1 MAAVNGSSQSL
12 DALGFGRRTRSN
24 EWGGAT
30 MNRREFI
37 VLGGAVAA
45 LTTSRVT
52 LAADWPNKSVV
63 VISAYPPGGTSD
75 IIARLVA
82 DLLTAKFGQQFV
94 IENLAGAA
102 GALAGGKLA
111 RSAPDG
117 YTILVSGSAPI
128 AANKVVQTN
137 LAYDPEADFTPITIV
152 AESPALLTASAKAP
166 AKTLQE
172 LIAYAKANPGK
183 VNIGNPGAGTKGHI
197 CAALIGLQTGIEL
210 NHIPYKGSPP
220 LLADLLGGHID
231 FALDAPSNYLPH
243 IKNGKIHGVAVTSAH
258 RIGELPDVQT
268 VAEQG
273 LKDYEQTLWFGAVGP
288 KGMPADIVSAIQ
300 KTIKD
305 WIDTPAAKEKLASL
319 GLTAV
324 ANTPEEMRSE
334 MAREIESIKPLVT
347 AGLVQPS

>member
-1 MAAVNGSSQSL
+1 MI
-12 DALGFGRRTRSN
+12 
-24 EWGGAT
+24 
-30 MNRREFI
+30 NRRELI
-37 VLGGAVAA
+37 VLGGTAAVLAS
-45 LTTSRVT
+45 TGFGR
-52 LAADWPNKSVV
+52 AADWPTKQVTL
-63 VISAYPPGGTSD
+63 ISAYPPGGTSD

-94 IENLAGAA
+94 VENVAGAA

-117 YTILVSGSAPI
+117 YTIMVSGSAPI
-128 AANKVVQTN
+128 AANKVVQKN
-137 LAYDPEADFTPITIV
+137 LAYDPQVDFTPITVV
-152 AESPALLTASAKAP
+152 AESCALLSASATAP

-197 CAALIGLQTGIEL
+197 CAAMIGLQAGVEI

-231 FALDAPSNYLPH
+231 FALDAPSNYLQH
-243 IKNGKIHGVAVTSAH
+243 IRDGKIQGIAVTTSE
-258 RIGELPDVQT
+258 RVGQMPDVKT

-273 LKDYEQTLWFGAVGP
+273 FDGFDQTLWFGAVGP
-288 KGMPADIVSAIQ
+288 KDMPAEIVDKIHMAI
-300 KTIKD
+300 KEWTE
-305 WIDTPAAKEKLASL
+305 TPPAKEKLKTL
-319 GLTAV
+319 GLAAV
-324 ANTPEEMRSE
+324 VNTPDEMRGSIE
-334 MAREIESIKPLVT
+334 REIAGIQPLVD

>member
-1 MAAVNGSSQSL
+1 MI
-12 DALGFGRRTRSN
+12 
-24 EWGGAT
+24 
-30 MNRREFI
+30 NRRELI
-37 VLGGAVAA
+37 ALGGVATVLA
-45 LTTSRVT
+45 STGFAR
-52 LAADWPNKSVV
+52 AADWPTKNVT

-75 IIARLVA
+75 IITRLVA

-94 IENLAGAA
+94 VENVAGAA

-128 AANKVVQTN
+128 AANKVVQKN
-137 LAYDPEADFTPITIV
+137 LAYDPQVDFSPITVV
-152 AESPALLTASAKAP
+152 AESCALLTASANAP

-172 LIAYAKANPGK
+172 LIAYAKANPGM

-197 CAALIGLQTGIEL
+197 CAAMIGLETGVEI

-220 LLADLLGGHID
+220 LLADLLGGHIH

-243 IKNGKIHGVAVTSAH
+243 IKDGKIHGVAVTTSK
-258 RIGELPDVQT
+258 RVPEVPEVQT

-273 LKDYEQTLWFGAVGP
+273 LAGYDQTLWFGAVGP
-288 KGMPADIVSAIQ
+288 KDMPADIVNKIQAAI
-300 KTIKD
+300 KE
-305 WIDTPAAKEKLASL
+305 WADTPEAKQKFASL

-324 ANTPEEMRSE
+324 ANTPEEMRGTIE
-334 MAREIESIKPLVT
+334 REIAGIRPLVD
-347 AGLVQPS
+347 AGLVQPT

>member
-1 MAAVNGSSQSL
+1 
-12 DALGFGRRTRSN
+12 
-24 EWGGAT
+24 

-37 VLGGAVAA
+37 VLGGTA
-45 LTTSRVT
+45 VT
-52 LAADWPNKSVV
+52 LATSGIAIAADWPSKSVV

-75 IIARLVA
+75 IIARIVA

-117 YTILVSGSAPI
+117 YTILISGSAPL
-128 AANKVVQTN
+128 AANKVVQKN
-137 LAYDPEADFTPITIV
+137 LAYDPQVDFTPITVV
-152 AESPALLTASAKAP
+152 AESPALLSASANAP
-166 AKTLQE
+166 AKSLQE

-197 CAALIGLQTGIEL
+197 CAAIIGLESGIEL

-243 IKNGKIHGVAVTSAH
+243 IKDGKIHGVAVTSAK
-258 RIGELPDVQT
+258 RIGELPEVMT

-273 LKDYEQTLWFGAVGP
+273 LKDYNQTLWFGAVGP
-288 KGMPADIVSAIQ
+288 KGMSPDIVSAINSA
-300 KTIKD
+300 IKE
-305 WIDTPAAKEKLASL
+305 WSDTPAAQAKLASL

-324 ANTPEEMRSE
+324 VNTPDQMRASVE
-334 MAREIESIKPLVT
+334 REIETLIPLVE

>member
-1 MAAVNGSSQSL
+1 MI
-12 DALGFGRRTRSN
+12 
-24 EWGGAT
+24 
-30 MNRREFI
+30 NRRELI
-37 VLGGAVAA
+37 LLGGSAAVLA
-45 LTTSRVT
+45 SSGFVR
-52 LAADWPNKSVV
+52 AADWPTKQVT

-75 IIARLVA
+75 IITRLVA
-82 DLLTAKFGQQFV
+82 DLLTARYGQQFV
-94 IENLAGAA
+94 VENVAGAA

-117 YTILVSGSAPI
+117 YTIMVSGSAPI
-128 AANKVVQTN
+128 AANKVVQKS
-137 LAYDPEADFTPITIV
+137 LAYDPQVDFTPITVV
-152 AESPALLTASAKAP
+152 AESCALLTASATAP

-172 LIAYAKANPGK
+172 LIAYAKSNPGK

-197 CAALIGLQTGIEL
+197 CAAMIGMQAGIEI

-243 IKNGKIHGVAVTSAH
+243 IKDGKIVGVAVTTAE
-258 RIGELPDVQT
+258 RVGEMPEVKT

-273 LKDYEQTLWFGAVGP
+273 FDGFEQTLWFGAVGP
-288 KGMPADIVSAIQ
+288 KDLPADIVDKIHTAI
-300 KTIKD
+300 KEWT
-305 WIDTPAAKEKLASL
+305 DTPAAKEKLKSL

-324 ANTPEEMRSE
+324 VNTPDEMRGSIE
-334 MAREIESIKPLVT
+334 REIAGIQPLVD

>member
-1 MAAVNGSSQSL
+1 MI
-12 DALGFGRRTRSN
+12 
-24 EWGGAT
+24 
-30 MNRREFI
+30 NRRELI
-37 VLGGAVAA
+37 LLGGSAAVLASA
-45 LTTSRVT
+45 GFAR
-52 LAADWPNKSVV
+52 AADWPTKQVT

-75 IIARLVA
+75 IITRLVA
-82 DLLTAKFGQQFV
+82 DLLTAKYGQQFV
-94 IENLAGAA
+94 VENVAGAA

-117 YTILVSGSAPI
+117 YTIMVSGSAPI
-128 AANKVVQTN
+128 AANKVVQKS
-137 LAYDPEADFTPITIV
+137 LAYDPQVDFTPITVV
-152 AESPALLTASAKAP
+152 AESCALLTASATAP

-197 CAALIGLQTGIEL
+197 CAAMIGMQAGVEI

-243 IKNGKIHGVAVTSAH
+243 IKDGKIVGVAVTTAERVS
-258 RIGELPDVQT
+258 EMPEVKT

-273 LKDYEQTLWFGAVGP
+273 LDGFEQTLWFGAVGP
-288 KGMPADIVSAIQ
+288 KDMPADIVDNIHTAI
-300 KTIKD
+300 KEWT
-305 WIDTPAAKEKLASL
+305 DTPAAKEKLKSL

-324 ANTPEEMRSE
+324 VNTPDEMRGSIE
-334 MAREIESIKPLVT
+334 REIAGIRPLVD

>member
-1 MAAVNGSSQSL
+1 
-12 DALGFGRRTRSN
+12 
-24 EWGGAT
+24 

-37 VLGGAVAA
+37 VLGGTA
-45 LTTSRVT
+45 VT
-52 LAADWPNKSVV
+52 LATSGMAIAADWPSKSVV

-75 IIARLVA
+75 IIARIVA

-117 YTILVSGSAPI
+117 YTILISGSAPL
-128 AANKVVQTN
+128 AANKVVQKN
-137 LAYDPEADFTPITIV
+137 LAYDPQVDFTPITVV
-152 AESPALLTASAKAP
+152 AESPALLSASANAP
-166 AKTLQE
+166 AKSLQE

-197 CAALIGLQTGIEL
+197 CAAIIGLESGIEL

-243 IKNGKIHGVAVTSAH
+243 IKDGKIHGVAVTSAK
-258 RIGELPDVQT
+258 RIGELPEVMT

-273 LKDYEQTLWFGAVGP
+273 LKDYNQTLWFGAVGP
-288 KGMPADIVSAIQ
+288 KGMSPDIVSAINSA
-300 KTIKD
+300 IKE
-305 WIDTPAAKEKLASL
+305 WSDTPAAQAKLESL

-324 ANTPEEMRSE
+324 VNTPDQMRASVE
-334 MAREIESIKPLVT
+334 REIETLIPLVE

>member
-1 MAAVNGSSQSL
+1 MI
-12 DALGFGRRTRSN
+12 
-24 EWGGAT
+24 
-30 MNRREFI
+30 NRRELI
-37 VLGGAVAA
+37 VFGGSAAVLASTGFA
-45 LTTSRVT
+45 LT
-52 LAADWPNKSVV
+52 ADWPTKPVT

-75 IIARLVA
+75 IITRLVA
-82 DLLTAKFGQQFV
+82 DLLTAKYGQQFV
-94 IENLAGAA
+94 VENVAGAA

-128 AANKVVQTN
+128 AANKVVQKN
-137 LAYDPEADFTPITIV
+137 LAYDPQVDFTPITVV
-152 AESPALLTASAKAP
+152 AESCALLTASPNAP
-166 AKTLQE
+166 AKTLTD
-172 LIAYAKANPGK
+172 LVAYAKANPGK

-197 CAALIGLQTGIEL
+197 CAAMIGMQAGVEI

-243 IKNGKIHGVAVTSAH
+243 VKDGKITGIAVTS
-258 RIGELPDVQT
+258 GERVGEMPEVKT

-273 LKDYEQTLWFGAVGP
+273 FDGFSQTLWFGAVGP
-288 KGMPADIVSAIQ
+288 KDMPADIVDKIRVAI
-300 KTIKD
+300 KEWTE
-305 WIDTPAAKEKLASL
+305 TPAAKEKLTSL

-324 ANTPEEMRSE
+324 VNTPDEMRESIE
-334 MAREIESIKPLVT
+334 REIAGIRPLVE

>member
-1 MAAVNGSSQSL
+1 MI
-12 DALGFGRRTRSN
+12 
-24 EWGGAT
+24 
-30 MNRREFI
+30 NRRELI
-37 VLGGAVAA
+37 LLGGSAAVLATA
-45 LTTSRVT
+45 GFAR
-52 LAADWPNKSVV
+52 AADWPTKQVT

-75 IIARLVA
+75 IITRLVA
-82 DLLTAKFGQQFV
+82 DLLTAKYGQQFV
-94 IENLAGAA
+94 VENVAGAA

-117 YTILVSGSAPI
+117 YTIMVSGSAPI
-128 AANKVVQTN
+128 AANKVVQKS
-137 LAYDPEADFTPITIV
+137 LAYDPQVDFTPITVV
-152 AESPALLTASAKAP
+152 AESCALLTASATAP

-197 CAALIGLQTGIEL
+197 CAAMIGMQAGVEI

-243 IKNGKIHGVAVTSAH
+243 IKDGKIVGVAVTTAERVS
-258 RIGELPDVQT
+258 EMPEVKT

-273 LKDYEQTLWFGAVGP
+273 LDGFEQTLWFGAVGP
-288 KGMPADIVSAIQ
+288 KDMPADIVDKIHTAI
-300 KTIKD
+300 KEWT
-305 WIDTPAAKEKLASL
+305 DTPAAKEKLKSL

-324 ANTPEEMRSE
+324 VNTPDEMRGSIE
-334 MAREIESIKPLVT
+334 REIAGIRPLVD

>member
-1 MAAVNGSSQSL
+1 MI
-12 DALGFGRRTRSN
+12 
-24 EWGGAT
+24 
-30 MNRREFI
+30 NRRELI
-37 VLGGAVAA
+37 LLGGSAAVLASA
-45 LTTSRVT
+45 GFVR
-52 LAADWPNKSVV
+52 AADWPTKQVT

-75 IIARLVA
+75 IITRLVA
-82 DLLTAKFGQQFV
+82 DLLTAKYGQQFV
-94 IENLAGAA
+94 VENVAGAA

-117 YTILVSGSAPI
+117 YTIMVSGSAPI
-128 AANKVVQTN
+128 AANKVVQKS
-137 LAYDPEADFTPITIV
+137 LAYDPQVDFTPITVV
-152 AESPALLTASAKAP
+152 AESCALLTASATAP

-197 CAALIGLQTGIEL
+197 CAAMIGMQAGVEI

-243 IKNGKIHGVAVTSAH
+243 IKDGKIVGVAVTTAERVS
-258 RIGELPDVQT
+258 EMPEVKT

-273 LKDYEQTLWFGAVGP
+273 LDGFEQTLWFGAVGP
-288 KGMPADIVSAIQ
+288 KDMPADIVDKIHTAI
-300 KTIKD
+300 KEWT
-305 WIDTPAAKEKLASL
+305 DTPAAKEKLKSL

-324 ANTPEEMRSE
+324 VNTPDEMRGSIE
-334 MAREIESIKPLVT
+334 REIAGIRPLVD